1 VQPPCVAGTLFT
13 GTVRVKTMGIPIAIL
28 PDSAATSKGLP
39 NPTPLIFLPAG
50 QARVTAT

>member
-1 VQPPCVAGTLFT
+1 
-13 GTVRVKTMGIPIAIL
+13 MGNPIAIL
-28 PDSAATSKGLP
+28 PASAATSKGLP